1 MRRGKDRTVFVTM
14 VAIVMATM
22 VTSCFFASRYP
33 PILTQAD
40 SLLMRGDY
48 KAVDSLLASYDHAAD
63 AIDDASCHYRR
74 LLDMGRRFVDEELS
88 DSDFSIVDSLC
99 RYYDHWNTQ
108 DKYGKAL
115 CFLGEI
121 YRVSGD
127 YPSALN
133 AFLKA
138 TNIAEKCG
146 DSYLLGWLCQRQG
159 DVYFDQRMLDE
170 CIAYYRKYY
179 HIAVCHQDTLR
190 MALGAFRMGRV
201 YTIDNKIDSIIFYY
215 QKAIHLSGHTA
226 HPENVEPYARYQLA
240 DIYIQIEEYDKAVAL
255 MPRDSLN
262 DANWAYWH
270 LGQNHTDSAIYYLEK
285 IQNRYGLSTRVADY
299 RMLAQLEESK
309 GDIQKAQSYYKAL
322 PAMEDSLKL
331 ETQVAETR
339 RINAQY
345 NLNLVKAERDE
356 IAHHSRLME
365 LTLLAVFVLLAFVV
379 ILVFYVWKY
388 YRQKKNAELIHEKL
402 LRKEKEDKYKQSICQ
417 LNENRQRMAE
427 LEKQLAEAQNHHDE
441 DTADRIKLDA
451 QLLAAENQSIYA
463 FQQRREFMLNKL
475 QESALYLRIKFQAG
489 KESFH
494 LKDEEWQQIG
504 RGIDDVYDN
513 FTNRLLTLVEL
524 SDLELK
530 VCYLVKLG
538 VAPSAIALML
548 YKTKAAITM
557 LRQRL
562 YEKITHQKGT
572 AKQLDEFILSF

>member
-1 MRRGKDRTVFVTM
+1 MQRGKVRTVFVAM

-40 SLLMRGDY
+40 SLLMRGNY
-48 KAVDSLLASYDHAAD
+48 KAVDSLLASYDRATD
-63 AIDDASCHYRR
+63 AIDDVSCHYRR

-270 LGQNHTDSAIYYLEK
+270 LGQNHTDSAIYYLAK
-285 IQNRYGLSTRVADY
+285 IRGRYGLFGQSETY
-299 RMLAQLEESK
+299 RNLAQLEENR
-309 GDIQKAQSYYKAL
+309 GLQQQALNYYKAAL
-322 PAMEDSLKL
+322 MSEDSAKSQSLI
-331 ETQVAETR
+331 TETR

-345 NLNLVKAERDE
+345 NLNLIKKERDR
-356 IAHHSRLME
+356 ISRQSNMLWI
-365 LTLLAVFVLLAFVV
+365 VLFTIIGIV
-379 ILVFYVWKY
+379 IVGGTISYYAWKY
-388 YRQKKNAELIHEKL
+388 YQQKRNNELAYEKL
-402 LRKEKEDKYKQSICQ
+402 LRKEEENKYRQSISRIKENERKIAL
-417 LNENRQRMAE
+417 LNQ
-427 LEKQLAEAQNHHDE
+427 QLAEAQQRNDFDAVYKIRLNTEQLASENQNIEAIQRRREYALNNFKNSSLFLKLRKHAGEE
-441 DTADRIKLDA
+441 DFHLSADDWKK
-451 QLLAAENQSIYA
+451 LAA
-463 FQQRREFMLNKL
+463 
-475 QESALYLRIKFQAG
+475 YL
-489 KESFH
+489 
-494 LKDEEWQQIG
+494 DEI
-504 RGIDDVYDN
+504 YDN
-513 FTNRLLTLVEL
+513 FTQRLFALVDL
-524 SDLELK
+524 SDIELK